1 MASIKIS
8 DLQSTTTT
16 TSDWIELPSDE
27 ADSIYGGWR
36 HRHRGQIAAHNL
48 FSTVSSQIES
58 ISSIATQGG
67 SSFQITI
74 PNFSSNSV
82 VTTTIN
88 GTQSETSGNL
98 FYTDSGI
105 APIGGVPI
113 PGQPG
118 AYTF

>member
-8 DLQSTTTT
+8 DLQSTT
-16 TSDWIELPSDE
+16 SDWIELPSEE
-27 ADSIYGGWR
+27 ADSVYGGWR

-67 SSFQITI
+67 RSVQITI
-74 PNFSSNSV
+74 PNFSSNDL
-82 VTTTIN
+82 TATIN
-88 GTQSETSGNL
+88 GTQIETSGNL
-98 FYTDSGI
+98 FFTDSGI

>member
-1 MASIKIS
+1 MALIKIS

-16 TSDWIELPSDE
+16 ASDWIELSSPE
-27 ADSIYGGWR
+27 AESIYGGWR
-36 HRHRGQIAAHNL
+36 HRQRGQIAVSNL
-48 FSTVSSQIES
+48 IGELNKQIES
-58 ISSIATQGG
+58 IGSAATSGG

-74 PNFSSNSV
+74 PNFSNSDR
-82 VTTTIN
+82 VTATIN
-88 GTQSETSGNL
+88 GTQIETSGNL

>member
-1 MASIKIS
+1 MALIKIS
-8 DLQSTTTT
+8 DLQSTST
-16 TSDWIELPSDE
+16 TSDWIELSSSE
-27 ADSIYGGWR
+27 AESICGGRR
-36 HRHRGQIAAHNL
+36 HRHRGQIAATNL
-48 FSTVSSQIES
+48 ISAVSSQIES
-58 ISSIATQGG
+58 IGSIATQDG

-74 PNFSSNSV
+74 ANFSNNDR
-82 VTTTIN
+82 VTATIN
-88 GTQSETSGNL
+88 GTQIETSGNL

>member
-1 MASIKIS
+1 MALIKIS
-8 DLQSTTTT
+8 DLQSTATTA
-16 TSDWIELPSDE
+16 SDWIELSSSE
-27 ADSIYGGWR
+27 AESICGGRR
-36 HRHRGQIAAHNL
+36 HRYHGQIAASNL
-48 FSTVSSQIES
+48 ISTVSSQIES
-58 ISSIATQGG
+58 IDSIATQAG

-74 PNFSSNSV
+74 ANFSNNDR

-88 GTQSETSGNL
+88 GTQIETSGNL

-113 PGQPG
+113 PGHPG